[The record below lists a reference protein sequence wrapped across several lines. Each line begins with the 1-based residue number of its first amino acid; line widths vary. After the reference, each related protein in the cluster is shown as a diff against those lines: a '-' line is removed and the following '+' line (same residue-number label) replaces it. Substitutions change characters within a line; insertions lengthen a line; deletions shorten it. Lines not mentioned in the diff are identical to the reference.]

1 MYIIGTVVIG
11 AILIT
16 LKIQDE
22 IDNWMLKKMG
32 LK

>member
-1 MYIIGTVVIG
+1 MYILGTVVIG